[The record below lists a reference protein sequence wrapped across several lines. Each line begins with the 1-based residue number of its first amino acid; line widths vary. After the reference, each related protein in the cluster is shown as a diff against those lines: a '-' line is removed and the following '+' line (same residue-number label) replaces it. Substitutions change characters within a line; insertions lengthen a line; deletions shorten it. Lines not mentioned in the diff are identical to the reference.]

1 MKLFITKH
9 SEHVQARIRSA
20 ESSAA
25 AAMLRKTGWRNY
37 LAAIPPDGILCEFM
51 RPEWDEPLLSLK
63 RNLNAAMNVNGL
75 YWRPF
80 EKPVRVLIEQPK
92 EEKP

>member
-1 MKLFITKH
+1 
-9 SEHVQARIRSA
+9 
-20 ESSAA
+20 
-25 AAMLRKTGWRNY
+25 
-37 LAAIPPDGILCEFM
+37 M